1 MRVCSI
7 IIAII
12 VILLAGNNQLNSAEE
27 MIDLNDLIQQ
37 GRKFIEDNF
46 DENFLN
52 VLDDSPEIEEFFKK
66 LQSSLAGEYV
76 IDLATLKDAAKSAN
90 QYLDLYEETKPY
102 ADWLRARLDY
112 FEVASELKLII
123 PPPGPE
129 EIKPPHIS
137 NPSAE
142 VQRKIWQKYIN
153 KTSIPENAKPYVS
166 KLKPIFSSE
175 KVPQELI
182 WIAEVESGFKP
193 QARSPVGAVG
203 MFQFMPETAKRFGL
217 STFPIDER
225 TNPEKSA
232 RAAAKYLR
240 LLSSKFNDWRLA
252 IAAYNVGEGRVQRL
266 LEKTNKKDFDSIATK
281 LPAETQMY
289 VPKVE
294 AAILKREGVKLS
306 ELPLMV
312 QK

>member
-1 MRVCSI
+1 MRAYSI
-7 IIAII
+7 IIAIFI
-12 VILLAGNNQLNSAEE
+12 VLLAGNNQLNSADET
-27 MIDLNDLIQQ
+27 IDLNDLIQQ

-46 DENFLN
+46 DETFLN
-52 VLDDSPEIEEFFKK
+52 ALDNSPEIEEFLKK
-66 LQSSLAGEYV
+66 LQTTLAGEYV
-76 IDLATLKDAAKSAN
+76 IDLAALKDATKSALP
-90 QYLDLYEETKPY
+90 YLESYEETKPY
-102 ADWLRARLDY
+102 GDWLRARLDY
-112 FEVASELKLII
+112 FEIATELKLTI
-123 PPPGPE
+123 PQPKPE
-129 EIKPPHIS
+129 EIKPPQIP
-137 NPSAE
+137 NPPAE
-142 VQRKIWQKYIN
+142 VQRKVWQKHIN
-153 KTSIPENAKPYVS
+153 KTSVPENATPYVS

-175 KVPQELI
+175 KVPQELV

-193 QARSPVGAVG
+193 RARSPVGAVG

-217 STFPIDER
+217 STFPFDER
-225 TNPEKSA
+225 ADPEKSA

-240 LLSSKFNDWRLA
+240 LLSGKFNDWRLA

-294 AAILKREGVKLS
+294 ATILKREGIKLS
-306 ELPLMV
+306 DLPLMV